1 MQIFGRRPRQKRGS
15 RCFVLLLPLLLVFAV
30 LLVLTIVRFPG
41 FDTGMKITNACITGF
56 FGIVYILAALWLY
69 RRTRRFYALGK
80 AEAYPCVAIQETPSR
95 DGRSIGIEFFSA
107 DADRVRMYLVADDA
121 GEIFS
126 DKLPLNE
133 AQKNTL
139 IDAYF
144 DLLTDLGK
152 FYSYQEFIPFDLT
165 FLRNKKIFCKKQL
178 FTQIFGAVADS
189 VSAMNGNEFCLYE
202 PSAEWQPIKEEWLTK
217 DSTKGI

>member
-1 MQIFGRRPRQKRGS
+1 MQIFGRRPRQKRGR

-41 FDTGMKITNACITGF
+41 FDTGTKITNVCITGF

-69 RRTRRFYALGK
+69 RRTRRFYALGN
-80 AEAYPCVAIQETPSR
+80 AENYPCAAIQKTPSR
-95 DGRSIGIEFFSA
+95 DGWSISLKFFTA
-107 DADRVRMYLVADDA
+107 DADTVRRYLVADDA

-126 DKLPLNE
+126 DKLPLTE
-133 AQKNTL
+133 TQKNTL

-144 DLLTDLGK
+144 DLLADLGK

-165 FLRNKKIFCKKQL
+165 FLQNKKIFCEKQL
-178 FTQIFGAVADS
+178 FTQIFGAAADS
-189 VSAMNGNEFCLYE
+189 SSAINGNEFCLYE
-202 PSAEWQPIKEEWLTK
+202 PGAEWPPIKEEWLAK
-217 DSTKGI
+217 DSTKGH

>member
-15 RCFVLLLPLLLVFAV
+15 RCFVLLIPLLLIFAV
-30 LLVLTIVRFPG
+30 LLILTIVRFPR
-41 FDTGMKITNACITGF
+41 FDTGTKITNVCITGF
-56 FGIVYILAALWLY
+56 FGIAYILAALWLY

-133 AQKNTL
+133 AQKIRLLMPIL
-139 IDAYF
+139 I
-144 DLLTDLGK
+144 
-152 FYSYQEFIPFDLT
+152 YSPIWESSI
-165 FLRNKKIFCKKQL
+165 
-178 FTQIFGAVADS
+178 
-189 VSAMNGNEFCLYE
+189 
-202 PSAEWQPIKEEWLTK
+202 PIKSL
-217 DSTKGI
+217 SRLI